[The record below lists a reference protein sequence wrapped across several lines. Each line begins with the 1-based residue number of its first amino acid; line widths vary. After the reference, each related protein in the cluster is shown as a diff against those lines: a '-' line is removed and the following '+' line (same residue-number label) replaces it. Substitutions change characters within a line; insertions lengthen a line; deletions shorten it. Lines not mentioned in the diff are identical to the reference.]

1 MKKIINI
8 TESDIMNIAKEVL
21 NEQFDNEK
29 KDKKVTKKQIKKQE
43 EARQTASVLKYI
55 KKLASFDMNLNQ
67 AYKLHSRGGEEN
79 DVHAMLLL
87 IEGIIKAETLAVAGA
102 VIQQKGHF
110 SKSAFNG
117 LMSERTF
124 NGRVEKLMAALKYLK
139 KKREKL
145 WGMKKGDI
153 SEYVNPIKKKIDE
166 VEKLISAISRTGDL
180 PEGSRSADEFMY
192 HIEQLKN
199 FTSTVYG
206 YLEAES

>member
-1 MKKIINI
+1 MKKTLNI
-8 TESDIMNIAKEVL
+8 TESDIINIAKQVIS
-21 NEQFDNEK
+21 EQFDDK
-29 KDKKVTKKQIKKQE
+29 KKTKKVTKKRIRKQE
-43 EARQTASVLKYI
+43 EERQTASVLKYV
-55 KKLASFDMNLNQ
+55 KKLAEFDMNLND

-110 SKSAFNG
+110 DKGAFNN

-124 NGRVEKLMAALKYLK
+124 GGRVQKLMAALKYLQK
-139 KKREKL
+139 QRQKL
-145 WGMKKGDI
+145 FGNDI
-153 SEYVNPIKKKIDE
+153 KEYTKPIKKKIDE
-166 VEKLISAISRTGDL
+166 VERLISAITKTGDL
-180 PEGSRSADEFMY
+180 PQGSRTADEFMY

-206 YLEAES
+206 YLDN